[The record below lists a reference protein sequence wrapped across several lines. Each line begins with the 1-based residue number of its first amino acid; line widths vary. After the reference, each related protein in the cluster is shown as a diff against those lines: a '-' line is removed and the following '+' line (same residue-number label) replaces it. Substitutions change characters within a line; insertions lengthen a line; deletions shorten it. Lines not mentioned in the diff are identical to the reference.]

1 MGVDV
6 VKLRTGVAYSNLG
19 MLGFDRVIDLAA
31 LPSIPQV

>member
-6 VKLRTGVAYSNLG
+6 VKLRTGVAYSYLG
-19 MLGFDRVIDLAA
+19 MLSFVRVANLAA